1 MHACSAGIGRT
12 GTFICID
19 NVLEQVKKGEG
30 GGHCR
35 SHQQDEAPAHEDGP
49 NTSKLC

>member
-1 MHACSAGIGRT
+1 MCVGA
-12 GTFICID
+12 D
-19 NVLEQVKKGEG
+19 QEGEG

-49 NTSKLC
+49 DPCETIISYAAVLP